1 VVRAGSSAA
10 SVRSSVPR
18 NFDFWLALSAGL
30 LLLVGLMSLY
40 SIDQGADGTKHF
52 LRQLTRL
59 GIGIVPF
66 AIFYWI
72 RPGFLLRYSNVL
84 YALNVL
90 LLVLVLAIGSRGG
103 GAQRWINLGPI
114 EFQPS
119 EMSKLLTVITL
130 AAFYAKQGEHVNRL
144 STFVLSI
151 VHVAVPLALI
161 FKQPHFGA
169 SLVILVAWLGVSVA
183 AGVRARYVAGAAA
196 AAAVLLALA
205 FMVPG
210 VLKAYQRER
219 VQAMFGSMFGSAEQ
233 KQESERDERYQ
244 ILRAQ
249 MAFASGGVTGAGY
262 LKGEFKL
269 PGFVPEQH
277 TDFIFTVIG
286 EEGGLV
292 GCTLVLA
299 GFGFFFYRVWRVTY
313 TADDPFNRMVSAGI
327 FSVLA
332 FHAIVNLGMN
342 LELLPVVGLWLPFM
356 SYGGTAIW
364 LCLAS
369 VGLLLNIHRRT
380 RPILFQ

>member
-1 VVRAGSSAA
+1 M
-10 SVRSSVPR
+10 VRSTSLQAPKIAGR
-18 NFDFWLALSAGL
+18 TIDGWLALVAFL
-30 LLLVGLMSLY
+30 LLLVGLMSLF
-40 SIDQGADGTKHF
+40 SIDHGAGGSKHF
-52 LRQLTRL
+52 AKQLLRL
-59 GIGIVPF
+59 GIGLVPF
-66 AIFYWI
+66 ALFFFI
-72 RPGFLLRYSNVL
+72 RPSFLLRYATPL
-84 YALNVL
+84 YIANAL
-90 LLVLVLAIGSRGG
+90 LLVLVLVIGSKGG

-114 EFQPS
+114 DFQPS

-130 AAFYAKQGEHVNRL
+130 SAFYANRREDVNRL
-144 STFVLSI
+144 STFFLSI
-151 VHVAVPLALI
+151 LHVAVPLLLI

-169 SLVILVAWLGVSVA
+169 SLVILMAWLGVSIAAGLKARYLIGAVGVA
-183 AGVRARYVAGAAA
+183 AA
-196 AAAVLLALA
+196 LLGLA
-205 FMVPG
+205 FLIPG
-210 VLKAYQRER
+210 VFRSYQLER
-219 VQAMFGSMFGSAEQ
+219 VHSMFGGSEQ
-233 KQESERDERYQ
+233 DERFQ
-244 ILRAQ
+244 ITRAQ

-299 GFGFFFYRVWRVTY
+299 GFGFFFFRIWRITH
-313 TADDPFNRMVSAGI
+313 TADDPFYRMISAGI

-369 VGLLLNIHRRT
+369 VALLLNVDRRA
-380 RPILFQ
+380 RPILF

>member
-1 VVRAGSSAA
+1 
-10 SVRSSVPR
+10 
-18 NFDFWLALSAGL
+18 
-30 LLLVGLMSLY
+30 MSLY
-40 SIDQGADGTKHF
+40 SIDHGADGSKHF
-52 LRQLTRL
+52 MKQLLRL
-59 GIGIVPF
+59 GIGLVPF
-66 AIFYWI
+66 ALFFFI
-72 RPGFLLRYSNVL
+72 RPSFLLRYATPLYVL
-84 YALNVL
+84 NAL
-90 LLVLVLAIGSRGG
+90 LLVLVLVMGSKGG

-114 EFQPS
+114 DFQPS

-130 AAFYAKQGEHVNRL
+130 SAFYANRREDVNRL
-144 STFVLSI
+144 STFLLSI
-151 VHVAVPLALI
+151 LHVAIPLLLI

-169 SLVILVAWLGVSVA
+169 SLVILVAWLGVSIA
-183 AGVRARYVAGAAA
+183 AGLKARYIVGAVAVAGAM
-196 AAAVLLALA
+196 LGLA
-205 FMVPG
+205 FLIPG
-210 VLKAYQRER
+210 VLKAYQLER
-219 VQAMFGSMFGSAEQ
+219 VHAMFGSMFGSSSDV
-233 KQESERDERYQ
+233 KQSENDERFQ

-249 MAFASGGVTGAGY
+249 MAVASGGVTGAGY

-299 GFGFFFYRVWRVTY
+299 GFGFFFYRIWRITH
-313 TADDPFNRMVSAGI
+313 TADDFFHRMISAGI

-332 FHAIVNLGMN
+332 FHTIVNLGMN

-369 VGLLLNIHRRT
+369 VGLMLNLNRRA
-380 RPILFQ
+380 RPILF